1 MMQNTDSFVISSNLS
16 QLDLKIFSDFVMKGI
31 LPCPEIDIM
40 SGKLPSEIN
49 NMFLSF
55 GINLN
60 YILMSFKIKM
70 EGGVNIDI
78 DTQLAKKEPLGKI
91 FRNFLFKCSVNFC
104 PVLFD
109 LLKILRGLN
118 N

>member
-1 MMQNTDSFVISSNLS
+1 
-16 QLDLKIFSDFVMKGI
+16 
-31 LPCPEIDIM
+31 
-40 SGKLPSEIN
+40 
-49 NMFLSF
+49 
-55 GINLN
+55 
-60 YILMSFKIKM
+60 MSFKIKM

>member
-1 MMQNTDSFVISSNLS
+1 MMQNTDCFVISSNLS
-16 QLDLKIFSDFVMKGI
+16 QMDLKIFSDFVMKGI

-40 SGKLPSEIN
+40 NGKLPSEIN
-49 NMFLSF
+49 DMFLSF

-60 YILMSFKIKM
+60 FIIMTLKIKM

-91 FRNFLFKCSVNFC
+91 FRYLN
-104 PVLFD
+104 FD
-109 LLKILRGLN
+109 LSALWDQSCEFLRCSF
-118 N
+118 